1 MKTGISIYLSSPLQD
16 IERTIERG
24 AAAGARYAFT
34 SLHIPEDGGAAY
46 ADKVRHVLSLLSARG
61 IALIADVGPRTCDLL
76 GLERI
81 EDLRD
86 LGLEYLR
93 LDYGFSAQRV
103 AELSGVFRIVV
114 NASTVSSDE
123 IASWREAG
131 ADVTRFAACHNF
143 YPKPYTGLALE
154 DIARTNLRLAALGF
168 EIMAFVPGDANVR
181 GPVFEGLPTVEAQ
194 RGRASKVA
202 LNMLELAH
210 GADCDIVL
218 VGDPDLSDAGW
229 AQFAQVSAGYVDLQ
243 CELEPG
249 YAYVRGQ
256 IHHDRPDSSVLI
268 FRSQESRTKLKPDSV
283 PTDAGAG
290 LPRKAGSIAVSN
302 SGYGRYEGE
311 LESGYAY
318 VRGQIHHD
326 RPDSSALVFRSQESR
341 TTLKPDSVPTDTGA
355 GLPRK
360 AGSIAVS
367 NSGYGRYEG
376 ELEIARV
383 DLPGDERMN
392 VAGHITPEAMELL
405 PFIKRG
411 FGVRFV

>member
-1 MKTGISIYLSSPLQD
+1 
-16 IERTIERG
+16 
-24 AAAGARYAFT
+24 
-34 SLHIPEDGGAAY
+34 
-46 ADKVRHVLSLLSARG
+46 
-61 IALIADVGPRTCDLL
+61 
-76 GLERI
+76 
-81 EDLRD
+81 
-86 LGLEYLR
+86 
-93 LDYGFSAQRV
+93 
-103 AELSGVFRIVV
+103 
-114 NASTVSSDE
+114 
-123 IASWREAG
+123 
-131 ADVTRFAACHNF
+131 
-143 YPKPYTGLALE
+143 
-154 DIARTNLRLAALGF
+154 
-168 EIMAFVPGDANVR
+168 
-181 GPVFEGLPTVEAQ
+181 
-194 RGRASKVA
+194 
-202 LNMLELAH
+202 MLELAH

-302 SGYGRYEGE
+302 SE
-311 LESGYAY
+311 
-318 VRGQIHHD
+318 
-326 RPDSSALVFRSQESR
+326 
-341 TTLKPDSVPTDTGA
+341 
-355 GLPRK
+355 
-360 AGSIAVS
+360 
-367 NSGYGRYEG
+367 YGRYEG